1 MNKFFISVYSLFYK
15 NITNF
20 APSFLNSVNMD
31 LTISMNTVLNFLH
44 SMELSTSNKQWLAD
58 HLYEEVKAEKAA
70 SEREQSQAGL
80 ASAEREQAR
89 PEVKAAATTHNS
101 WPKIR
106 REDMR
111 ISPEVMKLVEDIE
124 PLPDDF
130 DYDKARL
137 DYLLKKHG

>member
-1 MNKFFISVYSLFYK
+1 MN
-15 NITNF
+15 
-20 APSFLNSVNMD
+20 

-44 SMELSTSNKQWLAD
+44 SMSLSTSNKKWLAD
-58 HLYEEVKAEKAA
+58 HLYEEVR
-70 SEREQSQAGL
+70 SEQE
-80 ASAEREQAR
+80 
-89 PEVKAAATTHNS
+89 AAAKSANG

-106 REDMR
+106 REDMH

-137 DYLLKKHG
+137 EYLLKKHG

>member
-1 MNKFFISVYSLFYK
+1 
-15 NITNF
+15 
-20 APSFLNSVNMD
+20 MD

-44 SMELSTSNKQWLAD
+44 SMALSTSNKQWLAD
-58 HLYEEVKAEKAA
+58 HLYEEVKAE
-70 SEREQSQAGL
+70 RLRVGEQSSGMK
-80 ASAEREQAR
+80 
-89 PEVKAAATTHNS
+89 KAAATTNNG

>member
-1 MNKFFISVYSLFYK
+1 
-15 NITNF
+15 
-20 APSFLNSVNMD
+20 MD

-44 SMELSTSNKQWLAD
+44 SMALSTSNKQWLAD
-58 HLYEEVKAEKAA
+58 HLYEEVKAE
-70 SEREQSQAGL
+70 RLRVGEQSSGMK
-80 ASAEREQAR
+80 
-89 PEVKAAATTHNS
+89 KAAATTNND

-137 DYLLKKHG
+137 DYLLKKHE

>member
-1 MNKFFISVYSLFYK
+1 MN
-15 NITNF
+15 
-20 APSFLNSVNMD
+20 
-31 LTISMNTVLNFLH
+31 LTISMDTVLNFLH
-44 SMELSTSNKQWLAD
+44 SMALSTSNKQWLAD
-58 HLYEEVKAEKAA
+58 HLYEEVKAERSA
-70 SEREQSQAGL
+70 SVADKG
-80 ASAEREQAR
+80 
-89 PEVKAAATTHNS
+89 

-106 REDMR
+106 REDMH

>member
-1 MNKFFISVYSLFYK
+1 ME
-15 NITNF
+15 
-20 APSFLNSVNMD
+20 

-44 SMELSTSNKQWLAD
+44 SMALSTSDKQWLAD
-58 HLYEEVKAEKAA
+58 HLYEEVKAERKT
-70 SEREQSQAGL
+70 
-80 ASAEREQAR
+80 
-89 PEVKAAATTHNS
+89 AATTNNG

-106 REDMR
+106 REDIR

>member
-1 MNKFFISVYSLFYK
+1 
-15 NITNF
+15 
-20 APSFLNSVNMD
+20 
-31 LTISMNTVLNFLH
+31 MNTVLNFLH
-44 SMELSTSNKQWLAD
+44 SMALSTSNKQWLAD
-58 HLYEEVKAEKAA
+58 HLYEEVKAERLRVGAL
-70 SEREQSQAGL
+70 AGM
-80 ASAEREQAR
+80 QAR
-89 PEVKAAATTHNS
+89 PEVKAAATTNNG

-130 DYDKARL
+130 DYGKARL

>member
-1 MNKFFISVYSLFYK
+1 
-15 NITNF
+15 
-20 APSFLNSVNMD
+20 MD

-44 SMELSTSNKQWLAD
+44 SMALSTNNKQWLAD
-58 HLYEEVKAEKAA
+58 HLYEEIKAE
-70 SEREQSQAGL
+70 R
-80 ASAEREQAR
+80 
-89 PEVKAAATTHNS
+89 KAAATTNNG

-130 DYDKARL
+130 DYGKARL
-137 DYLLKKHG
+137 DCLLKKHG

>member
-1 MNKFFISVYSLFYK
+1 MN
-15 NITNF
+15 
-20 APSFLNSVNMD
+20 

-44 SMELSTSNKQWLAD
+44 SMALSTSNKQWLAD
-58 HLYEEVKAEKAA
+58 HLYEEVKAERK
-70 SEREQSQAGL
+70 
-80 ASAEREQAR
+80 
-89 PEVKAAATTHNS
+89 AATTANG

-106 REDMR
+106 REDIH

-137 DYLLKKHG
+137 EYLLKKHG

>member
-1 MNKFFISVYSLFYK
+1 
-15 NITNF
+15 
-20 APSFLNSVNMD
+20 MD

-44 SMELSTSNKQWLAD
+44 SMALSTSNKQWLAD
-58 HLYEEVKAEKAA
+58 HLYEEIKAEKKAA
-70 SEREQSQAGL
+70 SEREQSQVGL
-80 ASAEREQAR
+80 ASAERDQAR
-89 PEVKAAATTHNS
+89 PEVKAAATTNNG

-130 DYDKARL
+130 DYGKARL
-137 DYLLKKHG
+137 DCLLKKHG

>member
-1 MNKFFISVYSLFYK
+1 MN
-15 NITNF
+15 
-20 APSFLNSVNMD
+20 

-44 SMELSTSNKQWLAD
+44 SMALSTSNKQWLAD
-58 HLYEEVKAEKAA
+58 RLYEEVKSERKAA
-70 SEREQSQAGL
+70 TRANNG
-80 ASAEREQAR
+80 
-89 PEVKAAATTHNS
+89 

-106 REDMR
+106 HEDMR
-111 ISPEVMKLVEDIE
+111 ISPEVMRLVEDIE

>member
-1 MNKFFISVYSLFYK
+1 
-15 NITNF
+15 
-20 APSFLNSVNMD
+20 MD

-44 SMELSTSNKQWLAD
+44 SMALSTSNKQWLAD
-58 HLYEEVKAEKAA
+58 HLYEEVKAE
-70 SEREQSQAGL
+70 R
-80 ASAEREQAR
+80 
-89 PEVKAAATTHNS
+89 KAAATANNGR
-101 WPKIR
+101 PKIR

-111 ISPEVMKLVEDIE
+111 ISPEVMKLVEDIQ

>member
-1 MNKFFISVYSLFYK
+1 
-15 NITNF
+15 
-20 APSFLNSVNMD
+20 MD
-31 LTISMNTVLNFLH
+31 LIISMNTVLDFLH
-44 SMELSTSNKQWLAD
+44 SMALSTSNKQWLAD
-58 HLYEEVKAEKAA
+58 HLYEEVKAE
-70 SEREQSQAGL
+70 RLRVGEQSSGMKQ
-80 ASAEREQAR
+80 
-89 PEVKAAATTHNS
+89 AAATTNNG

>member
-1 MNKFFISVYSLFYK
+1 
-15 NITNF
+15 
-20 APSFLNSVNMD
+20 MD

-44 SMELSTSNKQWLAD
+44 SMALSTSNKQWLAD
-58 HLYEEVKAEKAA
+58 HLYEEVKAE
-70 SEREQSQAGL
+70 R
-80 ASAEREQAR
+80 
-89 PEVKAAATTHNS
+89 KAAATANNG

-106 REDMR
+106 RENMR
-111 ISPEVMKLVEDIE
+111 ISPEVMKLVEDIQ

>member
-1 MNKFFISVYSLFYK
+1 
-15 NITNF
+15 
-20 APSFLNSVNMD
+20 MD

-44 SMELSTSNKQWLAD
+44 SMALSTSNKQWLAD
-58 HLYEEVKAEKAA
+58 HLYEEVKAEK
-70 SEREQSQAGL
+70 
-80 ASAEREQAR
+80 
-89 PEVKAAATTHNS
+89 KAAATTNND

-106 REDMR
+106 REDMH
-111 ISPEVMKLVEDIE
+111 ISHEVMKLVEDIE